1 MGTTAVYETQQ
12 GQTRIATDRK
22 SGPKVPFR
30 DRRSRHIVKDFS
42 SRSSPTDRAG
52 EFFKLSR
59 YGKFSSFELRNWEVS
74 NLRFF
79 VDDVIIRV
87 GLGFLAQVIAPW
99 APTPRGNFL
108 FRFLQKTTRKS
119 AFLEPMVGILALVVC
134 KLCPKSN
141 KLYN

>member
-1 MGTTAVYETQQ
+1 MKRNKAKLELRQIERAAPKCLLGTAEADILSRTFPAVARQPIELE
-12 GQTRIATDRK
+12 
-22 SGPKVPFR
+22 S
-30 DRRSRHIVKDFS
+30 FS
-42 SRSSPTDRAG
+42 NSQ
-52 EFFKLSR
+52 R
-59 YGKFSSFELRNWEVS
+59 YGKSSSFELRNWEVS